1 MAFVSVARMDLVS
14 NRIAS
19 WAYKK
24 AKNDLRIGVLAVF
37 GPSGDADIVLSGLEV
52 HRCRVVEDYGYS
64 AAKNAFCL
72 VEGNLL
78 YIVFYIVRPFLTLSL
93 RPPA

>member
-24 AKNDLRIGVLAVF
+24 AKNDLRIGVLAV
-37 GPSGDADIVLSGLEV
+37 GLG
-52 HRCRVVEDYGYS
+52 HD
-64 AAKNAFCL
+64 
-72 VEGNLL
+72 L
-78 YIVFYIVRPFLTLSL
+78 Y
-93 RPPA
+93 

>member
-24 AKNDLRIGVLAVF
+24 AKNDLRIRVLAVF

-64 AAKNAFCL
+64 AAKNAFSC
-72 VEGNLL
+72 
-78 YIVFYIVRPFLTLSL
+78 FPHFLTSLSEIGL
-93 RPPA
+93 TAQ